1 MENYQG
7 DLTDIF
13 SGALLA
19 SPAGNFSDTWQYP
32 PTINDETGCMGYCY
46 PPLDRRDFGDPFCSM
61 PAGSPPAIFPEQLT
75 GVKGCFEL
83 DLVDAAAGDG
93 GGVHRTVAP
102 TSLPELVLDDDG
114 KRKAG
119 APACSVF
126 SRKLRI
132 SPYSNHTPPPPTAAS
147 TVVFGAGNYEM
158 KIPESRAAD
167 YTSDAVLQIS
177 LPRNTGVMKRR
188 KSLAAKK
195 VVCVPAPE
203 PANSRQS
210 GEVVPS
216 DLWAWR
222 KYGQKPIKGSPYPR
236 GYYRCS
242 SSKGCS
248 ARKQV
253 ERSRTDPNTLVITY
267 SSEHNHPWPTQKNA
281 LTGSTRF
288 QPSKPELFS
297 IGKQHNSTIQ
307 LLDEGPGKSAGDSH
321 NRGQMSDF
329 GLPADDHSS
338 EDFFAD
344 LDEIE
349 ATTHS
354 IPPFGFNDWSTTVY
368 DNIIIHESQT

>member
-1 MENYQG
+1 MDNYQG

-32 PTINDETGCMGYCY
+32 PSISDETRCMGYCY
-46 PPLDRRDFGDPFCSM
+46 PPSDQRDFGDPFCSM
-61 PAGSPPAIFPEQLT
+61 PAGSPPMIFPEQLA
-75 GVKGCFEL
+75 GVKGFFEL
-83 DLVDAAAGDG
+83 DLVDAAAADG
-93 GGVHRTVAP
+93 GSFHHLVATP
-102 TSLPELVLDDDG
+102 SLTELVRDDDG
-114 KRKAG
+114 KRKG
-119 APACSVF
+119 PPTCNVF

-132 SPYSNHTPPPPTAAS
+132 SPYSNQTLPPPTAEGS
-147 TVVFGAGNYEM
+147 VVFGAGNEM
-158 KIPESRAAD
+158 KISESRAAD
-167 YTSDAVLQIS
+167 YTSDSVVQIS

-242 SSKGCS
+242 SSKGCL

-281 LTGSTRF
+281 LARSSHS

-297 IGKQHNSTIQ
+297 IGKQHNSTLQ
-307 LLDEGPGKSAGDSH
+307 LLDEGPGRSAGDGH
-321 NRGQMSDF
+321 NSGQMSEF
-329 GLPADDHSS
+329 GLPTDDQSS

-349 ATTHS
+349 ATPHS
-354 IPPFGFNDWSTTVY
+354 IPPFGFNDWSTTIY